1 MSDLLIRN
9 FDTPKPGKYTATLQI
24 YEDGAAVLEVT
35 WTRPFEKPRSTSCI
49 PITILP
55 KGHGRLID
63 ADSML
68 SKFVQDAHGLNGIY
82 DTTDLPEMLHQMP
95 SVVPSE
101 EEPFDYRP
109 ELVRCEKCGFKMEMV
124 EVNFFDRE
132 GDDHYEVCGYEQA
145 EYDAIV
151 VDVPPNWTGNELDE
165 SELPDTI
172 RCPICKKFPF
182 DNTEVQTYDFVR
194 LVMFKG
200 GKHGSDLP
208 VEGGAEDG

>member
-9 FDTPKPGKYTATLQI
+9 FDTPKPGKYTATLRI

-109 ELVRCEKCGFKMEMV
+109 ELVRCEKCGFKMELID
-124 EVNFFDRE
+124 VNFFDRE
-132 GDDHYEVCGYEQA
+132 GDDHYEGCGYEQA
-145 EYDAIV
+145 EFDAV
-151 VDVPPNWTGNELDE
+151 VLDVPPNWTGNELDE

-172 RCPICKKFPF
+172 RCPICKQFPF

-208 VEGGAEDG
+208 VGGGAEDG

>member
-1 MSDLLIRN
+1 MSDLLIRE
-9 FDTPKPGKYTATLQI
+9 FDIPKPGKYMAALQI
-24 YEDGAAVLEVT
+24 YEDGTAGIEVT
-35 WTRPFEKPRSTSCI
+35 WTRPLERPRCTTGL

-63 ADSML
+63 SDAML
-68 SKFVQDAHGLNGIY
+68 SKFVQNANGLDGIY
-82 DTTDLPEMLHQMP
+82 DTTDLPEMLAQMP

-101 EEPFDYRP
+101 EEPFDYSP

-172 RCPICKKFPF
+172 RCPICKQFPF

-200 GKHGSDLP
+200 GKPSSDLP
-208 VEGGAEDG
+208 AEGGGDNG